1 MLLAVLSGF
10 LLAAAAPW
18 LHARLG
24 GRVHWLLALLPAALA
39 VYFASHLPAVIAG
52 AQMVRV
58 YPWVP
63 GLDIHLSFLIDGLSL
78 LFALLISVIGTFI
91 VLYAGE
97 YLRGDRD
104 LARFYVFI
112 LAFMASM
119 LGLVLSDNLIALF
132 VFWELTSITS
142 YLLIGY
148 NHEDARARYCALQG
162 LIVTVAG
169 GMALLAGFVV
179 LALMSGSWEL
189 SQILTQGEVLRE
201 HPWYLLALLL
211 LLGGAF
217 TKSAQ
222 FPFHFW
228 LPNAMAAPTPVSAY
242 LHSATMVKAGIY
254 LLARLHPGLG
264 GTPAWE
270 TILPLVGGI
279 TMLLGMVLAY
289 RSTEFKR
296 LLAYTTVMA
305 LGTLTLLIGIGT
317 PYAIT
322 AAMTF
327 LLAHALYKAAL
338 FLVAG
343 AVDHGTGIKD
353 ITRLGG
359 LRHAMPITATT
370 AILAALSMAG
380 IAPLFGFIA
389 KEMLFEAVL
398 GAPYFGGLLTVFT
411 VLTAMLGVALGAVVA
426 LRPFFGALKPTPQHP
441 HEAPLPMWIGS
452 ALLAAAGLALG
463 LLPFVAERGL
473 VAAAVS
479 AVYGVPLEI
488 HLTLWH
494 GFDWPLA
501 LSALSIAAG
510 AAFYVG
516 WDALR
521 GRTVW
526 MNRAA
531 AAYGPERG
539 YDLLMQSMVAT
550 AEWQSRVLQ
559 NGYLRRYLITIL
571 LTLVTVVGYT
581 MLTRGEPRVLF
592 NFTGWFL
599 IDVIVAALIVAGA
612 MFAAGT
618 RSRLGAV
625 ASLGVV
631 GFGVAL
637 MFVLYSAPDLGIT
650 QVLVE
655 TLTVLLLVLV
665 LFRLPGFSNRS
676 GRGARALDASVA
688 VLVGGLFTVLL
699 MATIDVQFHDP
710 ISQYFI
716 AHSVDLAHGRNIVNV
731 ILVDFRA
738 LDTLG
743 EIFVLALA
751 AIGVYAMIK
760 LKAED
765 RR

>member
-1 MLLAVLSGF
+1 MLFAVLSGF
-10 LLAAAAPW
+10 LIAALAPW
-18 LHARLG
+18 LHARA
-24 GRVHWLLALLPAALA
+24 GRRTHWLLALLPAGLAL
-39 VYFASHLPAVIAG
+39 YFASHLPAVMGG
-52 AQMVRV
+52 AQIVVV

-63 GLDIHLSFLIDGLSL
+63 GLNIQLSFLIDGLSL
-78 LFALLISVIGTFI
+78 LFALLISVIGSFI

-104 LARFYVFI
+104 LARFYVYI

-119 LGLVLSDNLIALF
+119 LGLVLADNLIALF

-142 YLLIGY
+142 YLLVGY
-148 NHEDARARYCALQG
+148 HHEDAKARYCALQG

-169 GMALLAGFVV
+169 GMALLAGFVL
-179 LALMSGSWEL
+179 LAFMTGSWEL
-189 SQILTQGEVLRE
+189 SEILTQGEVLRE
-201 HPWYLLALLL
+201 HPWYLAALLL
-211 LLGGAF
+211 LLVGAF

-242 LHSATMVKAGIY
+242 LHSATMVKAGVY

-327 LLAHALYKAAL
+327 LVAHALYKAAL

-343 AVDHGTGIKD
+343 AVDHATGVKD

-359 LRHAMPITATT
+359 LSRAMPLTAAT
-370 AILAALSMAG
+370 AALAALSMAG

-398 GAPYFGGLLTVFT
+398 GAPYFAGLLTAAA
-411 VLTAMLGVALGAVVA
+411 LITAMLGVALGAVVA
-426 LRPFFGALKPTPQHP
+426 LRPFFGALAPTPRHP
-441 HEAPLPMWIGS
+441 HEAPLPMWIGP
-452 ALLAAAGLALG
+452 ALLAAAGLVFG

-479 AVYGVPLEI
+479 AVYGAPLEI

-494 GFDWPLA
+494 GLGWPLA
-501 LSALSIAAG
+501 LSVLSIAAG
-510 AAFYVG
+510 AALYLG
-516 WDALR
+516 WNALR
-521 GRTVW
+521 ARTAW
-526 MNRAA
+526 LDRAA

-539 YDLLMQSMVAT
+539 YDLLMAGMVAG
-550 AEWQSRVLQ
+550 AQWQSRVLQ
-559 NGYLRRYLITIL
+559 NGYLRRYLLTIL
-571 LTLVTVVGYT
+571 LTMVSVVGYT
-581 MLTRGEPRVLF
+581 LFTRGEPRVLL
-592 NFTGWFL
+592 NFSGLVL
-599 IDVIVAALIVAGA
+599 IDLIVAALIVAGA
-612 MFAAGT
+612 VFAAST

-625 ASLGVV
+625 VSLGAV

-655 TLTVLLLVLV
+655 TLAVLLLVLV
-665 LFRLPGFSNRS
+665 LFRLPGFSMRS
-676 GRGARALDASVA
+676 SRAARALDATVA
-688 VLVGGLFTVLL
+688 VLVGGVFTVLL
-699 MATIDVQFHDP
+699 MATLDVQFHPP

-716 AHSVDLAHGRNIVNV
+716 DNSVDLAHGRNIVNV

-760 LKAED
+760 FKAED